1 MEYHLF
7 LGAEEITYTLK
18 RSARARRLRLTLQ
31 AEGELL
37 VTIPTR
43 VSLEQVERLIREHA
57 DWILKQRAR
66 HLARPRQV
74 LPAISDMAAYRL
86 YKQEALTRVKD
97 YLALLEVKERLPRY
111 TVTIKNHRTRWGSCS
126 RVGSLNFNY
135 RIALLPAELA
145 EYIVVHEV
153 CHLFEMNHSLRF
165 WKRVEAFLPDY
176 KECRL
181 QLRGYTWKKE

>member
-7 LGAEEITYTLK
+7 LGVKEIVYSLK

-37 VTIPTR
+37 VTIPMH
-43 VSLEQVERLIREHA
+43 VSVEQVEQLIREHA

-66 HLARPRQV
+66 HLAQPRQV
-74 LPAISDMAAYRL
+74 LPAISDAAAYRL
-86 YKQEALTRVKD
+86 YKQEAQTRAKE
-97 YLALLEVKERLPRY
+97 YLALLEMKKSLPRY

-126 RVGSLNFNY
+126 RIGSLNFNY
-135 RIALLPAELA
+135 RIALLPPELA

-153 CHLFEMNHSLRF
+153 CHLFEMNHSMRF
-165 WKRVEAFLPDY
+165 WKRVEVFLPDY
-176 KECRL
+176 RKRRL
-181 QLRGYTWKKE
+181 QLREYTWKKS

>member
-1 MEYHLF
+1 MEHHLF
-7 LGAEEITYTLK
+7 LGTEEIVYSLK

-31 AEGELL
+31 GEGVLL
-37 VTIPTR
+37 VTIPMR
-43 VSLEQVERLIREHA
+43 VSVEQVEKLIREHA

-66 HLARPRQV
+66 HLAQPRQV
-74 LPAISDMAAYRL
+74 LPAVSDRAAYRL
-86 YKQEALTRVKD
+86 YKQQAETCVKE
-97 YLALLEVKERLPRY
+97 YLAMLEMKERLPRY

-135 RIALLPAELA
+135 RIALLPAELT

-153 CHLFEMNHSLRF
+153 CHLFEMNHSIHF
-165 WKRVEAFLPDY
+165 WKRVQAFLPDY
-176 KECRL
+176 RERRL